1 MMNFRCSA
9 VTGKIFEKH
18 DMNGHNE
25 RKARL
30 KEAVLGIPPGVEI
43 ISPRAA
49 TVSDLGRVHT
59 PDYIQQ
65 IRDLCTGN
73 EKRYIDMN
81 TYLTADTF
89 EVASF
94 AAGSAMETIDRVL
107 LGEHCFALVRPPGH
121 HAEPDRAMG
130 FCIFNNAAVAAVYA
144 VASGKRVAIIDWDV
158 HHGNGTQK
166 MFYST
171 DKVLFCS
178 IHQVDLFPKTGWID
192 EIGDGAGKGYT
203 LNIPIRGG
211 STVAEYVYIFNQ
223 VIIPAVSRFIPD
235 IVIISAGQDPLKD
248 DPVGDMNLEPSDFGI
263 LTGLIAKH
271 FKNPL
276 ALVLE
281 GGYGPS
287 VRPAVHAI
295 FRALQGE
302 VPAYREAAPRDS
314 TMRVV
319 SQTQET
325 G

>member
-1 MMNFRCSA
+1 MNSRCSA
-9 VTGKIFEKH
+9 VTGDIFEKH
-18 DMNGHNE
+18 DMDGHRENN
-25 RKARL
+25 ARL

-49 TVSDLGRVHT
+49 TISDLGRVHT
-59 PDYIQQ
+59 SDYIQM
-65 IRDLCTGN
+65 IRDLSAGN

-94 AAGSAMETIDRVL
+94 AAGSAMETIDSVL

-121 HAEPDRAMG
+121 HAEPERAMG
-130 FCIFNNAAVAAVYA
+130 FCIFNNAAVAAAYA
-144 VASGKRVAIIDWDV
+144 MASGEKVAVIDWDV

-171 DKVLFCS
+171 DNVLFCS

-192 EIGDGAGKGYT
+192 EIGDGPGKGYT
-203 LNIPIRGG
+203 LNLPIRAGA
-211 STVAEYVYIFNQ
+211 TVAEYVYIFHQ
-223 VIIPAVSRFIPD
+223 VIIPAVHRFMPD
-235 IVIISAGQDPLKD
+235 IILVSAGLDPLKD
-248 DPVGDMNLEPSDFGI
+248 DPAGGMLLEPSDFGI
-263 LTGLIAKH
+263 LTGLIAEH
-271 FKNPL
+271 SNNPL

-287 VRPAVHAI
+287 VRPSVHAI

-302 VPAYREAAPRDS
+302 IPAYREVAPRES
-314 TMRVV
+314 TIRVV
-319 SQTQET
+319 SQLKKLVN
-325 G
+325 